1 MKISINDVE
10 QVALLSR
17 LELTNEEKQKYMERM
32 NQLLDTME
40 VLNKVDT
47 SSVEPLAHVLP
58 VKNVFREDELR
69 ESLPREKILE
79 NAPDHEEGMFKV
91 PKII

>member
-1 MKISINDVE
+1 MKITINDVE

>member
-47 SSVEPLAHVLP
+47 SSVEPLALVLP
-58 VKNVFREDELR
+58 VKYVFREDELR
-69 ESLPREKILE
+69 ESLPRENLRKC
-79 NAPDHEEGMFKV
+79 PG
-91 PKII
+91 P